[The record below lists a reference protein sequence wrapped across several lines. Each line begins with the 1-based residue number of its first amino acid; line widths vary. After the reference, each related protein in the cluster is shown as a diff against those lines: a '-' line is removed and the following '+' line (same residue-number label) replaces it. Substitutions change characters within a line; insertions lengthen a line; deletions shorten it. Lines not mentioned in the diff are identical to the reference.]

1 MVCFLSVPRWQD
13 VLFPFQCRVRAN
25 IVPAGFSAVVT
36 GNYRI
41 FPPDINLFADLFQRC
56 ASHDAFHQIFFR
68 KCAGFQL
75 HHGFL
80 VQQSVQG
87 RQRREDLC
95 VAQVLYRF
103 SFLVE
108 AFQVDVVF
116 VDTFVERA
124 DRNAS
129 GGCEQGKADIITAQP
144 RARADGWSYSMVSTG
159 T

>member
-1 MVCFLSVPRWQD
+1 MMRMAIIRMMANGKFWNRYFMDWSLAIFLLAIPVNNLRVMVCFLSVPRWQD
-13 VLFPFQCRVRAN
+13 VLFRFN
-25 IVPAGFSAVVT
+25 AGCGRTLCPLASLPVVT

-56 ASHDAFHQIFFR
+56 TSHDAFHQIFFR

-108 AFQVDVVF
+108 AFQVDVVLWIP
-116 VDTFVERA
+116 
-124 DRNAS
+124 S
-129 GGCEQGKADIITAQP
+129 
-144 RARADGWSYSMVSTG
+144 
-159 T
+159 

>member
-1 MVCFLSVPRWQD
+1 MMRMAIIRMMANGKTCFFR
-13 VLFPFQCRVRAN
+13 FN
-25 IVPAGFSAVVT
+25 AGCGRTLCPLASLPVVT

-124 DRNAS
+124 
-129 GGCEQGKADIITAQP
+129 
-144 RARADGWSYSMVSTG
+144 RADGWSYSMVSTG

>member
-56 ASHDAFHQIFFR
+56 TSHDAFHQIFFR